1 VNVGAPGRNARK
13 RTAERQEYRVRCSD
27 ATRQRGKDHGG
38 DDQAQKCLELSHI
51 VMTAAF
57 STAKERRKEV

>member
-1 VNVGAPGRNARK
+1 MNVGAPRQKREE